1 DPTPPRRV
9 LVISARMGAGHM
21 GVAREL
27 AERLHRDG
35 HVTEVVDFLDAL
47 PRPFGRAM
55 ETLYRLQLRYA
66 PWSYDVLYRL
76 RFRFSSAWD
85 SVNAFYTALA
95 GSSLLRW
102 VQSYESDVVLALYPL
117 AATVVG
123 RLRDQERLDV
133 PAATFITDF
142 GVHPLWVHPGIDLHL
157 CVHPV
162 AAAEAARR
170 SGGAVAATGPV
181 VRPDFDGAESRR
193 AVGRQ
198 LLGVGDNDRVVLVTG
213 GSWGIGEVE
222 RTARAVAHSG
232 RFLPV
237 VLCGQDQGLRDRL
250 DSEGIRAFGW
260 TDQVP
265 SLVAAADALV
275 DNAGGLSCMEAFAS
289 GTPVVTFRPIA
300 GHGRHNASVMSRAGV
315 SRYPR
320 TERGLLKALDE
331 LTGDTPARAEAVA
344 RGRSL
349 FLGDA
354 MKELLGLAR

>member
-1 DPTPPRRV
+1 
-9 LVISARMGAGHM
+9 
-21 GVAREL
+21 
-27 AERLHRDG
+27 
-35 HVTEVVDFLDAL
+35 
-47 PRPFGRAM
+47 
-55 ETLYRLQLRYA
+55 
-66 PWSYDVLYRL
+66 
-76 RFRFSSAWD
+76 
-85 SVNAFYTALA
+85 
-95 GSSLLRW
+95 
-102 VQSYESDVVLALYPL
+102 
-117 AATVVG
+117 
-123 RLRDQERLDV
+123 
-133 PAATFITDF
+133 
-142 GVHPLWVHPGIDLHL
+142 
-157 CVHPV
+157 V

-193 AVGRQ
+193 AIGRQ
-198 LLGVGDNDRVVLVTG
+198 LLGVGDDDRVVLVTG

-222 RTARAVAHSG
+222 RTARAIARSG

-237 VLCGQDQGLRDRL
+237 VLCGRDKGLRDRL
-250 DSEGIRAFGW
+250 DSKGIRAFGW

-265 SLVAAADALV
+265 CLVAAADALV